1 MMESEAEE
9 NIELDE
15 FEAFKFRA
23 CSPRLACKQLERLDS
38 EEELDSGTSLPN
50 FSPRKHDGG
59 QEDGDQASQG
69 GEKDTLLKRPVPKVP
84 SPNILKFDR
93 LGSGHISP
101 RPDNFRLGRSLSC
114 RPRSI
119 PKRVEGVSPMRGRDR
134 IHSLVGELNAIS
146 RHGSLTGTTT
156 PNVVFED
163 GVEIYRVRSFTMTS
177 KGIINRGDS
186 FKIRSPACRRSLIKH
201 RQDSRATLVLSQNF
215 ALSSTE
221 GDMLSRADTEET
233 GLPLEAEEDIL
244 EEEGDDLETIPTI
257 YKVLLSGTSGVGK
270 TALRQQ
276 FMTSEYLGNVDN
288 LPGNMRKV
296 VVLCY
301 RRIKCT
307 KLTLYSTSHKGLMC
321 LILVVSSNHFQKYLR
336 KLSFS

>member
-15 FEAFKFRA
+15 FETFKFRA

-38 EEELDSGTSLPN
+38 EEEYQSKSSLPS
-50 FSPRKHDGG
+50 FSSGKTSDQ
-59 QEDGDQASQG
+59 QEES
-69 GEKDTLLKRPVPKVP
+69 GEKDALLKKPVPRVP
-84 SPNILKFDR
+84 SPSRLKFER
-93 LGSGHISP
+93 LGGRNAAT

-114 RPRSI
+114 KPRAR

-156 PNVVFED
+156 PNVVFES
-163 GVEIYRVRSFTMTS
+163 GVEIYRVRSFTMTP
-177 KGIINRGDS
+177 KGYINRGDS

-215 ALSSTE
+215 AMSSVDGE
-221 GDMLSRADTEET
+221 APSMADTEET
-233 GLPLEAEEDIL
+233 GLIVELEGDIA
-244 EEEGDDLETIPTI
+244 EEGDELEPIPTI
-257 YKVLLSGTSGVGK
+257 YKVLLQGATGVGK

-276 FMTSEYLGNVDN
+276 FMTSEYLGNLEL
-288 LPGNMRKV
+288 LPGKERWCCV
-296 VVLCY
+296 AFAA
-301 RRIKCT
+301 T
-307 KLTLYSTSHKGLMC
+307 G
-321 LILVVSSNHFQKYLR
+321 ILVAQVIAIIICV
-336 KLSFS
+336 

>member
-1 MMESEAEE
+1 MENEAEE

-38 EEELDSGTSLPN
+38 EEELDSETSLPN
-50 FSPRKHDGG
+50 FSPRKHIG
-59 QEDGDQASQG
+59 QEDGDQTSQG
-69 GEKDTLLKRPVPKVP
+69 GEKDTLLKRPVPRVP
-84 SPNILKFDR
+84 SPNRLKFDR

-114 RPRSI
+114 RPRSR

-215 ALSSTE
+215 ALSSIE

-233 GLPLEAEEDIL
+233 GLPEEDIV

-257 YKVLLSGTSGVGK
+257 YKVLLSGASGVGK

-276 FMTSEYLGNVDN
+276 FMTSEYLGNVYN
-288 LPGNMRKV
+288 LPGNMKKV
-296 VVLCY
+296 VVLCC

-307 KLTLYSTSHKGLMC
+307 KLTLYSTSYMS
-321 LILVVSSNHFQKYLR
+321 LV
-336 KLSFS
+336 SFISL

>member
-1 MMESEAEE
+1 MMDSEAEE
-9 NIELDE
+9 TIELDE

-23 CSPRLACKQLERLDS
+23 CSPRLVCKQLDRLDS
-38 EEELDSGTSLPN
+38 EEEYDTRSSLPS
-50 FSPRKHDGG
+50 FSSRKNDSG
-59 QEDGDQASQG
+59 QEDSDQASQ
-69 GEKDTLLKRPVPKVP
+69 GEKDTLLSRPTPRQP
-84 SPNILKFDR
+84 LPNRLKFDR

-114 RPRSI
+114 RPRSR

-156 PNVVFED
+156 PNVVFEN

-177 KGIINRGDS
+177 RGIINRGDS

-201 RQDSRATLVLSQNF
+201 RQDSRATLVLSASF
-215 ALSSTE
+215 ALNSE
-221 GDMLSRADTEET
+221 DILSRADTEET
-233 GLPLEAEEDIL
+233 GLPLEPEDIAEE
-244 EEEGDDLETIPTI
+244 EVDDLDTIPTI
-257 YKVLLSGTSGVGK
+257 YKVLLSGASGVGK

-288 LPGNMRKV
+288 LPGNM
-296 VVLCY
+296 
-301 RRIKCT
+301 I
-307 KLTLYSTSHKGLMC
+307 
-321 LILVVSSNHFQKYLR
+321 
-336 KLSFS
+336 